1 MARTH
6 IDKRS
11 RLVSAAVGLA
21 YRNGFVAPSLADIA
35 REAEVPLGNVYY
47 YFKTKDEIGEA
58 IVELR
63 LAQLSAQRQ
72 RWNEAGSP
80 KDRLSAC
87 VQDVFENKDFL
98 AQRGCAV
105 GTLCSELHKA
115 GCSVATRA
123 TEIFAQHLAWIESQ
137 FRALGKGKD
146 SNGLAVHLLSAM
158 QGVSILAHSFHDS
171 GLVATETK
179 RLKTGVMKGMSQ
191 DRNAL
196 HGGKQ
201 VHGKGAGVFPLPEC
215 PKLALDPGQV
225 LSEDLGRSGGDRAAR
240 LVELGAKRPDR
251 AAVLCQAILVLED
264 ALDAGA
270 KPILGRSSFV
280 PSLPLRGQSRQP
292 HFHPSPP
299 APFLALHAL

>member
-1 MARTH
+1 MTRTH

-11 RLVSAAVGLA
+11 RLVSAAMDLA
-21 YRNGFVAPSLADIA
+21 YQNGFGATSLADIA

-80 KDRLSAC
+80 KDRLCAC
-87 VQDVFENKDFL
+87 VQGVFENKDFL
-98 AQRGCAV
+98 AQHGCAV
-105 GTLCSELHKA
+105 GTFCSELHKA
-115 GCSVATRA
+115 GGSVATRA

-158 QGVSILAHSFHDS
+158 QGVSVLAHSFHDS

-179 RLKTGVMKGMSQ
+179 RLKSWIQ
-191 DRNAL
+191 
-196 HGGKQ
+196 
-201 VHGKGAGVFPLPEC
+201 
-215 PKLALDPGQV
+215 
-225 LSEDLGRSGGDRAAR
+225 
-240 LVELGAKRPDR
+240 
-251 AAVLCQAILVLED
+251 
-264 ALDAGA
+264 
-270 KPILGRSSFV
+270 
-280 PSLPLRGQSRQP
+280 SL
-292 HFHPSPP
+292 
-299 APFLALHAL
+299 

>member
-21 YRNGFVAPSLADIA
+21 YQNGFGATSLADIA

-58 IVELR
+58 IVEFR

-80 KDRLSAC
+80 KDRLCAC
-87 VQDVFENKDFL
+87 VQGVFENKDFL

-105 GTLCSELHKA
+105 GTFCSELHKA
-115 GCSVATRA
+115 GGSVATRS

-146 SNGLAVHLLSAM
+146 SNALAVHLLSAM
-158 QGVSILAHSFHDS
+158 QGVSVLAHSFHDS

-179 RLKTGVMKGMSQ
+179 RLKGWI
-191 DRNAL
+191 
-196 HGGKQ
+196 
-201 VHGKGAGVFPLPEC
+201 
-215 PKLALDPGQV
+215 
-225 LSEDLGRSGGDRAAR
+225 RS
-240 LVELGAKRPDR
+240 L
-251 AAVLCQAILVLED
+251 
-264 ALDAGA
+264 
-270 KPILGRSSFV
+270 
-280 PSLPLRGQSRQP
+280 
-292 HFHPSPP
+292 
-299 APFLALHAL
+299 